1 MLILNV
7 IMTKRIPLST
17 KLYTIVEF
25 NPPRHRKFKYISNEL
40 ITTYTKYNTCDY
52 CGEDVDDSDKQVS
65 IFNGKK
71 YVCCDALCRSELHIN
86 LYAKYMR
93 NRLR

>member
-7 IMTKRIPLST
+7 IMPKRIS
-17 KLYTIVEF
+17 KLYTIVEY
-25 NPPRHRKFKYISNEL
+25 NQPHIKKFKYVLTEL
-40 ITTYTKYNTCDY
+40 MNTHSDYNTCDY
-52 CGEDVDDSDKQVS
+52 CGEDLDSYDNQPS

-71 YVCCDALCRSELHIN
+71 YVCCDVLCGSELHIN
-86 LYAKYMR
+86 LYVKYMR

>member
-1 MLILNV
+1 MA
-7 IMTKRIPLST
+7 KRIT
-17 KLYTIVEF
+17 KLYTIVEY
-25 NPPRHRKFKYISNEL
+25 NPHRDRKFKHVSNEV
-40 ITTYTKYNTCDY
+40 ITTYICDY
-52 CGEDVDDSDKQVS
+52 CGEDIDDSDKQVS

-71 YVCCDALCRSELHIN
+71 YVCCDVLCRSELHIN